1 MYFTDAKSVSPGR
14 TTRTSANSERKG
26 STYRGTSGLGPTR
39 LISPISTFT
48 SWGSSSS
55 LSLRKIFPTL
65 VTRASCPIVISEPWV
80 EALCSM
86 VRNLYIL
93 NGLRPLP
100 TRTCLKITGP
110 CESSLIRSEM
120 NTRSGKV
127 ISNPRQA
134 TLTSNARF
142 IIFCSP

>member
-1 MYFTDAKSVSPGR
+1 
-14 TTRTSANSERKG
+14 
-26 STYRGTSGLGPTR
+26 
-39 LISPISTFT
+39 
-48 SWGSSSS
+48 
-55 LSLRKIFPTL
+55 
-65 VTRASCPIVISEPWV
+65 
-80 EALCSM
+80 M

-110 CESSLIRSEM
+110 WESSLIRSEM
-120 NTRSGKV
+120 NTRSGEM

-142 IIFCSP
+142 IIFCSPSQGFSRSQSPVPHPLPSSWSTTVMKEPVETICSPQESPLDDNHTCHD